1 MTVRW
6 EIRNRPQKTENTE
19 TMSKLEEASVR
30 LEQAVGRL
38 SAILDNGGRD
48 GVATR
53 LADLSDNLTAAKQE
67 RDTLKS
73 DVRALKSDQQKLN
86 LALREAQEN
95 YAALKVVHQA
105 VAGRLDGAIGE
116 LKNLLGQ

>member
-1 MTVRW
+1 
-6 EIRNRPQKTENTE
+6 
-19 TMSKLEEASVR
+19 MSKLEEASVR
-30 LEQAVGRL
+30 LENAVGRL
-38 SAILDNGGRD
+38 SAILDNGGEG

-53 LADLSDNLTAAKQE
+53 LADLSDNLAAAHQE

-73 DVRALKSDQQKLN
+73 DVLALKNDQQKLN